1 MAVLDAAA
9 GQNGFGNAFGAPAA
23 QGNGNQVEEEEA
35 AEPEEPVS
43 LSPVALL
50 LAALVSL
57 QSSIRCINSPELVYV
72 PELAAVQRKS
82 PLVCYSNKVLVMLQ
96 NAFASRTQWQ
106 FHDSVHVVI
115 KSCQGIC

>member
-35 AEPEEPVS
+35 AEPDEPVS

-57 QSSIRCINSPELVYV
+57 QSFIRCINSPELLYV
-72 PELAAVQRKS
+72 PELAAVQRS
-82 PLVCYSNKVLVMLQ
+82 PLVRYSNKVLVMLQ
-96 NAFASRTQWQ
+96 NAFASRPWWQ